1 MSRRS
6 PEALPEFGFN
16 HIATT
21 IAPGKTIPEEAN
33 TPPRRNENEQLTDE
47 TLQISFPERDL
58 TTSLMVQFDSDDS
71 CGTDTEND
79 NITPGTD
86 EHGYMT
92 NDEEAMVEFFNQV
105 REQFDK
111 RFRVNLDEEALRA
124 SLSFCDGGGADLRA
138 GGETEEE
145 VRTDVRREVEADVRA
160 AIREEVEDDVRA
172 IIREEVEDD
181 VRAIIREEVE
191 DDVRAAIREE
201 VEDDVRAIIREEVE
215 DDVRAIIR
223 EEVEADVRA
232 AIREEVEDDVRAII
246 REEVEDDVR
255 AIIREEVEADVRAA
269 IREEVEDDVRA
280 IIREEVEDD
289 VRADIR
295 EEVEDDVR
303 VIIREKVEDQAR
315 VQSEASV
322 DDDDG
327 EEQCSYWA
335 LGEKSFMYPNIYKD
349 DSMRMMY
356 EQSYLTASWYAD
368 ITLQLPEYIHQTSLV
383 VDKLLQEAGS
393 GCSNAL
399 VRRRLRELYSEK
411 CERFFVNI
419 RELLFFR
426 DVGDEL
432 REQLRLEFGDDG
444 STRRGFGEE
453 HAPIHNIEKTAKY
466 TAEKS
471 LTSSTEKN
479 VQSNI
484 VATCI
489 SYSFR
494 VVAAMGVVS
503 SAAAILAYIAPLET
517 MCSHSTYF

>member
-191 DDVRAAIREE
+191 D
-201 VEDDVRAIIREEVE
+201 
-215 DDVRAIIR
+215 
-223 EEVEADVRA
+223 DVRA

>member
-201 VEDDVRAIIREEVE
+201 VEDDVREIIREEVE
-215 DDVRAIIR
+215 DDDRAIIR
-223 EEVEADVRA
+223 EEVE
-232 AIREEVEDDVRAII
+232 EDVRAII
-246 REEVEDDVR
+246 RED
-255 AIIREEVEADVRAA
+255 VEADVRAA

>member
-145 VRTDVRREVEADVRA
+145 VRTDVRR
-160 AIREEVEDDVRA
+160 
-172 IIREEVEDD
+172 
-181 VRAIIREEVE
+181 
-191 DDVRAAIREE
+191 
-201 VEDDVRAIIREEVE
+201 
-215 DDVRAIIR
+215 
-223 EEVEADVRA
+223 EVEADVRA